1 MTDTFIVIMFEKGK
15 GNIIMKNPKNTK
27 KHEPPVMEETSTGA
41 RRANIITGLIIAFF
55 VGVSFYIRAIIP
67 YERMSQFIADG
78 TVFAMDDAVF
88 HMRLVENTLANFPN
102 RIFYDAFT
110 QFPYGNRLHWG
121 ALFEQ
126 TIAAISIVAGWIFNG
141 GAPSQLTVNTVG
153 SFYPA
158 VLGALVVI
166 PAYYIAKELAGRK
179 AGIIAA
185 ALTAL
190 LPGQFLSR
198 SVLGFTDNHIAEVLF
213 LTISVMYFVM
223 ALRKSESLTFDNF
236 KNHNYSIMKSGLL
249 NAILAGIFL
258 GVYLLNWTAGIFFIV
273 VFGVFIG
280 LQFIID
286 NFKSKSTDYLM
297 IISIPLFIIPI
308 LLVLPYVEIAN
319 GFDSAYY
326 SLLHIVVPL
335 IGLSMTA
342 IFYTIL
348 KKTKPSP
355 TSFMI
360 VLAVVMGVGTIFLKF
375 ILPDLYATT
384 LGNLAIMFSARTG
397 GQATVAEAQTMTT
410 ATALS
415 YFGINYYLSF
425 IGLAIIGYIS
435 IRKQKPEYTLVA
447 VWGIFIL
454 LISLAQVRFSYY
466 YAINVAVLTSIVATT
481 CLDYM
486 GWKGFNLNS
495 IQSAISGLK
504 PFPIIILLILIIGMI
519 FYPQD
524 SSIFKIST
532 TATKNGALTAG
543 YFEWS
548 DAMKWMRN
556 NTPDPGVDYYRTYE
570 RPQKGEKYPY
580 PAEAYGVMSWWD
592 YGHVITYWGHRI
604 PNANPFQA
612 GIGGG
617 DEHSPGASTF
627 LTAQT
632 EEEGNK
638 ILDELG
644 SKYVVTDGFMAY
656 GIQTIFGTWN
666 KQNDVYDAGFRGT
679 TQFQPTN
686 YYMTAIRT
694 NNGVQQIPGLK
705 SFTSMTGK
713 LHILDTDGMQRYR
726 LIHETPPSPASL
738 NAKVGAGMQLEEQYK
753 AIYNIV
759 YGHNVIPQA
768 TGYVKIFEYV
778 YGGNIFGTAP
788 PNSTVY
794 LRLPLKT
801 NTGREFNY
809 TQTTTSDSYGLFA
822 LKVPYSTTDW
832 YVSETKFD
840 TRPTGKYIITANGKS
855 KELDISES
863 QILSGSSISIDLT

>member
-1 MTDTFIVIMFEKGK
+1 MFEMGS
-15 GNIIMKNPKNTK
+15 GNKNMKKLKTITK
-27 KHEPPVMEETSTGA
+27 QEIRVQEETPAGA
-41 RRANIITGLIIAFF
+41 RRANIITGLIISFF

-67 YERMSQFIADG
+67 YERISQLIPDG
-78 TVFAMDDAVF
+78 TSFAMDDAVF
-88 HMRLVENTLANFPN
+88 HMRLVENTIANFPN

-110 QFPYGNRLHWG
+110 RYPYGNQLHWG

-126 TIAAISIVAGWIFNG
+126 TIAAISIVAGRIFDG
-141 GAPSQLTVNTVG
+141 GAPSQLTINTVG

-166 PAYYIAKELAGRK
+166 PAYYIAKELVGRK

-213 LTISVMYFVM
+213 LTIAVMYFVK
-223 ALRKSESLTFDNF
+223 ALKKSEALTFDNF
-236 KNHNYSIMKSGLL
+236 RGSKVSLMIPGLI
-249 NAILAGIFL
+249 NAIMAGFFL
-258 GVYLLNWTAGIFFIV
+258 GIYLLNWTAGVFFIV

-280 LQFIID
+280 LQFVID
-286 NFKSKSTDYLM
+286 QFKSKPTDYLM

-308 LLVLPYVEIAN
+308 LLVSPYVEIGN

-326 SLLHIVVPL
+326 SLLHIIVPL
-335 IGLSMTA
+335 IGLLMTT
-342 IFYTIL
+342 ILYTIIN
-348 KKTKPSP
+348 KTKPSP
-355 TSFMI
+355 KSFLITM
-360 VLAVVMGVGTIFLKF
+360 AVVMGIGTVLLKL
-375 ILPDLYATT
+375 ILPDLYAST

-410 ATALS
+410 STALA

-435 IRKQKPEYTLVA
+435 LRKQKPEYTLVA
-447 VWGIFIL
+447 VWSLFII

-466 YAINVAVLTSIVATT
+466 YAVNVAVLTSVVAAT

-495 IQSAISGLK
+495 IRSTISGLK
-504 PFPIIILLILIIGMI
+504 PFPIIILLLFAVGMI

-532 TATKNGALTAG
+532 TATKSGALTAG
-543 YFEWS
+543 YFEWN
-548 DAMKWMRN
+548 DAMKWMKN
-556 NTPDPGVDYYRTYE
+556 NTPDPGLDYYGTYE
-570 RPQKGEKYPY
+570 RPPKGEKYPY
-580 PAEAYGVMSWWD
+580 PTNAYGVMSWWD
-592 YGHVITYWGHRI
+592 YGHVISYWGHRI

-644 SKYVVTDGFMAY
+644 SRYVVTDGFMAY
-656 GIQTIFGTWN
+656 GIQSIFATWN
-666 KQNDVYDAGFRGT
+666 KQNDIADAGFSGT
-679 TQFQPTN
+679 VKFQPKD

-694 NNGVQQIPGLK
+694 NNGVQQVPGLK

-713 LHILDTDGMQRYR
+713 LHILDTDGLQRYR
-726 LIHETPPSPASL
+726 LIHETAPSPATL
-738 NAKVGAGMQLEEQYK
+738 NAKVGAGTQLEEQYK
-753 AIYNIV
+753 TIYNV
-759 YGHNVIPQA
+759 MYGHNINPQA

-778 YGGNIFGTAP
+778 PGGNVYGTAP
-788 PNSTVY
+788 ANSTVSIK
-794 LRLPLKT
+794 LNIKT
-801 NTGREFNY
+801 NIGREFNY
-809 TQTTTSDSYGLFA
+809 TQTTMSDSYGLFK
-822 LKVPYSTTDW
+822 LVVPYSTIKDINLT
-832 YVSETKFD
+832 TNFD
-840 TRPTGKYIITANGKS
+840 TKPTGKYVISVNGKS
-855 KELDISES
+855 KELDITES
-863 QILSGSSISIDLT
+863 QIMVGGSMSINLS